1 MNKKSGLRYFS
12 FREKHENLSSDLSD
26 SDFAGHE
33 KNVFLQPF
41 QENREGD
48 SPLAQLV
55 RVPYIRD

>member
-1 MNKKSGLRYFS
+1 ML
-12 FREKHENLSSDLSD
+12 ENLSSDLSD

-33 KNVFLQPF
+33 KTVFLQPF

-55 RVPYIRD
+55 RASDC

>member
-1 MNKKSGLRYFS
+1 MKKD
-12 FREKHENLSSDLSD
+12 ENLSSDLSD

-41 QENREGD
+41 QEIREGD

-55 RVPYIRD
+55 RASDC